1 MAKRKMSENS
11 LKNLKPNTFNN
22 CEIAKK
28 AQKKS
33 VESRKKNQTI
43 AELLKMALTLPNPE
57 TGEINNIAMVNAIIN
72 KAIKGDILAFQ
83 TIRDSIGEKPTNKQ
97 ELLGDIG
104 SLSIIVTKED
114 GGDYTPP
121 PDPLPQ
127 RAGGNEKIFARGGE
141 EKGTNDLFIFLFYIC
156 VLQHLHLW
164 NVSFLCKGFVFAKG

>member
-33 VESRKKNQTI
+33 FESRKKNQTI

-114 GGDYTPP
+114 GGD
-121 PDPLPQ
+121 
-127 RAGGNEKIFARGGE
+127 
-141 EKGTNDLFIFLFYIC
+141 
-156 VLQHLHLW
+156 
-164 NVSFLCKGFVFAKG
+164 